1 MINLLQGI
9 YLSLAAA
16 VAAIVVVGTKN
27 KIVLNFYL
35 KMKRNMIINKP
46 DNWDKSS
53 FSTFK
58 CLDIV
63 IYTIIEFSD
72 CNKLVKKIKT

>member
-46 DNWDKSS
+46 DNWDKS

-63 IYTIIEFSD
+63 IYTIIEFPD